1 VNRSKILRSL
11 YVILLGN
18 PALDEKQDAP
28 MKTRFKMWYRLVG
41 AAVEHAAQ
49 CAAWLDPD
57 RDHMP
62 DQALDFGTLFLDQEG
77 DDEDATSLAE
87 ALHSLEKAMADADAA
102 MGRLAQPF
110 KAADV
115 ADAINA
121 TSIKADALTVR
132 GFLFPNQPSGTAVT
146 AKAVGKRLKAHIGEP
161 VRHGREALVLKAY
174 MDKHDKTLKF
184 HVAVI
189 E

>member
-62 DQALDFGTLFLDQEG
+62 DQALDFGSLFLDRRPTTRTPP
-77 DDEDATSLAE
+77 ASPKRSIPWTRPWPTPTPRW
-87 ALHSLEKAMADADAA
+87 AA
-102 MGRLAQPF
+102 RSNRSKPPTWPRQ
-110 KAADV
+110 
-115 ADAINA
+115 
-121 TSIKADALTVR
+121 
-132 GFLFPNQPSGTAVT
+132 
-146 AKAVGKRLKAHIGEP
+146 
-161 VRHGREALVLKAY
+161 
-174 MDKHDKTLKF
+174 TLP
-184 HVAVI
+184 H
-189 E
+189 